1 MTGDP
6 AHLAA
11 ALERLAGSRV
21 VILGPFLLMPDDCE
35 RLEVY
40 RALGVQR
47 GADMLALDR
56 AVVRAIVD
64 RAGAGLAVAS
74 VAVA

>member
-1 MTGDP
+1 MSAGP
-6 AHLAA
+6 AQVAA
-11 ALERLAGSRV
+11 ALERLAGSRI
-21 VILGPFLLMPDDCE
+21 VIVGPFLLAPDDLE

-40 RALGVQR
+40 RAIGVQR